1 MVYIRTKRVKGIEYA
16 YLVQSKWDKK
26 TKTSKQ
32 ETIKYLGKTS
42 DITQDDIP
50 SQYRNEQKIT
60 IFLSSH
66 NVKNIEQA
74 EKLLE
79 KIRKK
84 LFSCLTDGDLDGA
97 LEIYS
102 SFTRSSP
109 LADFYEK
116 LLKNSMYEIGN
127 LWEKNKLTSATEHVA
142 SNVAHGLVKIIT
154 DRTPSSARKN
164 RLLICTPEG
173 EWHNLG
179 CNVIESVLI
188 ARGYK
193 VINISPS
200 SSHDSIIGYIEKT
213 APEAVLVSVTLR
225 ENAKSA
231 QRLIRKI
238 REKFS
243 VPILV
248 GGQGIRDANLG
259 SIVTE
264 CNTFDEIFKELKTLK
279 KK

>member
-1 MVYIRTKRVKGIEYA
+1 MVYIRTKKVKGIEYA
-16 YLVQSKWDKK
+16 YLVHSKWDQK

-32 ETIKYLGKTS
+32 ETIKYLGKIS

-50 SQYRNEQKIT
+50 SQYRDEQKIT

-66 NVKNIEQA
+66 NVKNIEQT
-74 EKLLE
+74 EKLLV

-84 LFSCLTDGDLDGA
+84 LFSCLIDGDLDGA

-109 LADFYEK
+109 LLDFYEK
-116 LLKNSMYEIGN
+116 LLKKVMYEIGN
-127 LWEKNKLTSATEHVA
+127 LWEKNKLSPATEHVA

-154 DRTPSSARKN
+154 NRTPSNVKKN
-164 RLLICTPEG
+164 SVLICTPEG

-179 CNVIESVLI
+179 CNIVESVLTT
-188 ARGYK
+188 RGYK

-200 SSHDSIIGYIEKT
+200 SSHYSIIGYIEKT
-213 APEAVLVSVTLR
+213 APEAVLVSVTLK
-225 ENAKSA
+225 ENVKSA

-238 REKFS
+238 HEKFS
-243 VPILV
+243 VPIIV
-248 GGQGIRDANLG
+248 GGQGIKDANLG
-259 SIVTE
+259 DIAIE
-264 CNTFDEIFKELKTLK
+264 CSTFDEIFNKLRTLK